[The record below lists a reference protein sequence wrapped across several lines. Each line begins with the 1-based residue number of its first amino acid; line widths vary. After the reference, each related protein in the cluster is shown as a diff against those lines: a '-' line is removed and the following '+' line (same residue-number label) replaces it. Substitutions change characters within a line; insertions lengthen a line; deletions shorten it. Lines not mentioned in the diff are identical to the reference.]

1 MREDMSTPQLRVG
14 SIDVGNGVQMYYEE
28 LGTGPVLLLVHGLW
42 GSCRFFRRQL
52 ESLSAHYR
60 VIAVDLRGHGRS
72 SMTLSG
78 LTVPTYARD
87 LQVFVDQLE
96 VKSFVAVGWSMGAFV
111 WWEYYRKF
119 GIGGVRG
126 LVVID
131 QPPSD
136 WQSSQIPGA
145 LISFETLREWH
156 NKVLTDRNAFMRE
169 VVPMMFAQ
177 SPVPAD
183 LAWMIDEMTR
193 APEAVA
199 AAILVDQSFREYQDA
214 LWGYPVPTLVCHGR
228 LSPQPRAGFD
238 LILERV
244 KKAELVTF
252 ESSGHCLFIEE
263 ASRFNDYVHRFAW
276 PLLTTQAL

>member
-1 MREDMSTPQLRVG
+1 MPKPQQKSG
-14 SIDVGNGVQMYYEE
+14 SIDVGNDVQMYYEE
-28 LGTGPVLLLVHGLW
+28 CGAGPVLLLVHGLW
-42 GSCRFFRRQL
+42 GSCRFFHAQL

-72 SMTLSG
+72 SMPLSG

-87 LQVFVDQLE
+87 LRVFVEKLGLE
-96 VKSFVAVGWSMGAFV
+96 SFVAVGWSTGVYA
-111 WWEYYRKF
+111 WWEYYHAYGTDR
-119 GIGGVRG
+119 VRG

-131 QPPSD
+131 QPPSH
-136 WQSSQIPGA
+136 WQSPQIPGA

-156 NKVLTDRNAFMRE
+156 SRVLTDREAFMRE

-177 SPVPAD
+177 PPAPED
-183 LAWMIDEMTR
+183 LAWMADEMSR

-199 AAILVDQSFREYQDA
+199 AAILVDQSLREYQDA
-214 LWGYPVPTLVCHGR
+214 LWGYPVPTLICHGR
-228 LSPQPRAGFD
+228 RSPQPRAAFD

-252 ESSGHCLFIEE
+252 ERSGHCLFLEE
-263 ASRFNDYVHRFAW
+263 AALFNEEVHRFAW
-276 PLLTTQAL
+276 PLLANESS